1 MRGVVT
7 RTTGVTGRQHSVVM
21 PRAVPS
27 SAVVRDL
34 AKAPPDLG
42 NRWWRW
48 RVERRVWKTTIVE
61 RRRGVGM

>member
-48 RVERRVWKTTIVE
+48 RVERR
-61 RRRGVGM
+61 RGVGM